1 MYLYREMLETC
12 NGFILNR
19 NSPLTSGSSFYP
31 SLSPNMPGVENDID
45 RFIII
50 GHQLEC
56 YLMKL
61 GNTAMLW

>member
-1 MYLYREMLETC
+1 MHLSREMLETC
-12 NGFILNR
+12 NGFILNH
-19 NSPLTSGSSFYP
+19 NSPLTSGSCFYP
-31 SLSPNMPGVENDID
+31 SLPPNMPGVENYTD
-45 RFIII
+45 RFITI